1 MRGILY
7 VEGYTDIQILRA
19 WAARLDHRAA
29 TLLATEIM
37 WKPVVFQTREGAVG
51 GGGVRAREHHEAL
64 QLVRNDFPG
73 IELIDGDAHPNIQ
86 ESAIA
91 TAGLRRLRWRRY
103 EIESYLVHPDAL
115 GRFVETMVGQEN
127 AASHVE
133 DMFAHWRDEFPP
145 AIMRDP
151 LGNHEFLN
159 STKARKRLIP
169 PLLEAAGIH
178 NVAYTRYHEIA
189 QMMRPEEI
197 HPEVTE
203 KLDTICQVFEVQ
215 P

>member
-73 IELIDGDAHPNIQ
+73 IELIDGDAHPIFRKAQ
-86 ESAIA
+86 LRPPACVASGGGVTKSRAISF
-91 TAGLRRLRWRRY
+91 TRMRW
-103 EIESYLVHPDAL
+103 DAL
-115 GRFVETMVGQEN
+115 SRPWLDRKM
-127 AASHVE
+127 
-133 DMFAHWRDEFPP
+133 
-145 AIMRDP
+145 P
-151 LGNHEFLN
+151 L
-159 STKARKRLIP
+159 P
-169 PLLEAAGIH
+169 
-178 NVAYTRYHEIA
+178 
-189 QMMRPEEI
+189 M
-197 HPEVTE
+197 
-203 KLDTICQVFEVQ
+203 
-215 P
+215 